1 LQYCGFA
8 FTVIARSIRDEA
20 IQIRADWIASLT
32 LAMTMPSGRPPLPR
46 NVWILGFVSLLMD
59 LSSEIYHALLPA
71 FITLVLG
78 LPATALGA
86 IDGVAEATANF
97 AKLVSGRLSDR
108 SLRRKPWVVAG
119 YGLGALSKPLFPL
132 ATGVATVM
140 GARFADR
147 IGKGI
152 RGSPRDAM
160 VADETP
166 PEIRG
171 RAFGLRQSLD
181 TVGALLA
188 PLAAIGLM
196 AWFAS
201 DIRMVFW
208 IAVIPAACSFLL
220 AWTALREPEQHL
232 APFKRSPLFAGF
244 KQLDKETK
252 RLLQV
257 GFLFGLARF
266 SEAFLILKGIEIG
279 LSEALSPV
287 TLALFNLAYVV
298 LAYPAGALSDRMSP
312 RSILMAGIAVLVAG
326 DLVLA
331 KTSGMAGLIIGVT
344 LWGAHMAL
352 TQGIFSRMIADSA
365 PEELRAT
372 SFGAFWFVSGIA
384 GLLASLGAGLLWDRE
399 GSAATFA
406 TSAGI
411 AAMAL
416 AMLSLLPEERRSPP
430 FQGTG

>member
-1 LQYCGFA
+1 M
-8 FTVIARSIRDEA
+8 S
-20 IQIRADWIASLT
+20 S
-32 LAMTMPSGRPPLPR
+32 RPPLPR

-71 FITLVLG
+71 FITMVLG

-86 IDGVAEATANF
+86 IDGIAEATANF
-97 AKLVSGRLSDR
+97 AKLASGRLSDR
-108 SLRRKPWVVAG
+108 SLKRKPWVVSG
-119 YGLGALSKPLFPL
+119 YGLAALSKPLFPL
-132 ATGVATVM
+132 AGSAITVM
-140 GARFADR
+140 LARFADR

-166 PEIRG
+166 AEIRG

-188 PLAAIGLM
+188 PIVAIGLM

-201 DIRMVFW
+201 DIRKVFW
-208 IAVIPAACSFLL
+208 IAVIPAFGSFLL
-220 AWTALREPEQHL
+220 AWLALREPETHL
-232 APFKRSPLFAGF
+232 GPLKRSPLFAGF
-244 KQLDKETK
+244 KQLDKSTK
-252 RLLQV
+252 RLLAV

-279 LSEALSPV
+279 LSEALSPL

-298 LAYPAGALSDRMSP
+298 LAYPAGSLSDRMSP
-312 RSILMAGIAVLVAG
+312 RSILMAGMAVLVAG
-326 DLVLA
+326 NLVLA
-331 KTSGMAGLIIGVT
+331 KADNYAMLAAGVA

-352 TQGIFSRMIADSA
+352 TQGIFSRIIADSA

-384 GLLASLGAGLLWDRE
+384 GLLASLGAGWMWDRE
-399 GSAATFA
+399 GSSATFF
-406 TSAGI
+406 TSAAV
-411 AAMAL
+411 AAAAL
-416 AMLSLLPEERRSPP
+416 AMLSLLQEERRA
-430 FQGTG
+430 